1 MKLYEFEKHYPSEE
15 KCKMRF
21 KEIREQQGIECP
33 KCKNKKHYWKKSK
46 EVYQCSKC
54 GHRQSLKAGTVMH
67 SSKLSY
73 QYWFVAMHLLT
84 ATKNSFSAAELQRQ
98 LGHKRYQPI
107 WELSHKIRSVMG
119 KRDAMYLMKVQ
130 AEFDVAFFTTEVPVE
145 QKNEKLK
152 AGAGSQR
159 KTKVAV
165 MAETRESLSPKK
177 GQKPT
182 RVKYIKMQ
190 VIDGLDADTISSV
203 ATNSIDSN
211 AKIITDESTSH
222 TQFKKQFKQH
232 QSQIV
237 EPKDIGKVLPWV
249 HISIGNAKSLLTNTH
264 HGVKPEFLQNYL
276 NEFAY
281 KFNRRYFGEDLFDR
295 LLIASAT
302 YRADFE
308 HRVYSKVA

>member
-1 MKLYEFEKHYPSEE
+1 MKLYEFEKHFPSEE

-33 KCKNKKHYWKKSK
+33 KCKGKKHYWKTSK
-46 EVYQCSKC
+46 EVYQCVKC
-54 GHRQSLKAGTVMH
+54 GYRQSLKAGTVMH

-107 WELSHKIRSVMG
+107 WELSHKIRSMMG
-119 KRDAMYLMKVQ
+119 KRDAMYVMKTQ
-130 AEFDVAFFTTEVPVE
+130 AEFDVAFFTTEVPEE
-145 QKNEKLK
+145 QKNEKRK

-159 KTKVAV
+159 KTKV
-165 MAETRESLSPKK
+165 AETRESLSPKK

-182 RVKYIKMQ
+182 KVKYIKMQ
-190 VIDGLDADTISSV
+190 VVEGLNANTIAAV

-211 AKIITDESTSH
+211 AKVVTDDSTSH
-222 TQFKKQFKQH
+222 VQFKNQFKQH

-249 HISIGNAKSLLTNTH
+249 HISIVNAKSLLADIH
-264 HGVKPEFLQNYL
+264 HGIKPEFLQNYL
-276 NEFAY
+276 NEFCY
-281 KFNRRYFGEDLFDR
+281 KFNRRYFGEDLFNR
-295 LLIASAT
+295 LLIASAS
-302 YRADFE
+302 YKSDFE
-308 HRVYSKVA
+308 HRVYSKIA